1 MAGLDTSGP
10 LEYNPID
17 KEEVQ
22 GEEEEDVHTWEV
34 KKITKAK
41 FKDEQL
47 SFLVIWDIDRSLT
60 WEPLESF
67 SGGLQHERIRNFAKK
82 NPQKWAYLMKKI
94 PDNLREALLSAKN
107 DAMATITDGPD
118 IDFIEE
124 KRTGFENEQVVPNI
138 MSFKHFENLENVKNL
153 IESLTPSALSG
164 KSEKRRRHTK
174 AEMKAMSVI
183 DREELRKTQNRV
195 CSANSLHRKKEKI
208 AENREKIN
216 NLKRELAE
224 IRGKNHR
231 FFENSENFEKL
242 KLRIFDEIEREN
254 SGKKEEF
261 EENIKN
267 LKIEIA
273 GITLRHQQEP
283 QNKSTLAAQKCRKNL
298 NLRIAEME
306 FSGICLEIELQK
318 ELKLESELKKAI
330 NFDEEKSPLEQILNM
345 AEIQI
350 NRKF

>member
-94 PDNLREALLSAKN
+94 PDNLKIQFANYNNPEARFPDDPVDIGTNRRIEEQIIGAPDALDALEDDPMEDEAMEEEEEPTWKVKKITKAKFKDEQLSFLVIWDIDRSLTWEPLESFSGGLQHERIRNFAKKNPQKWAYLMKKIPDNLREALLSAKN
-107 DAMATITDGPD
+107 DAIATITDGPD

-124 KRTGFENEQVVPNI
+124 KRTGFENEQVV
-138 MSFKHFENLENVKNL
+138 V
-153 IESLTPSALSG
+153 
-164 KSEKRRRHTK
+164 
-174 AEMKAMSVI
+174 
-183 DREELRKTQNRV
+183 
-195 CSANSLHRKKEKI
+195 
-208 AENREKIN
+208 
-216 NLKRELAE
+216 
-224 IRGKNHR
+224 
-231 FFENSENFEKL
+231 
-242 KLRIFDEIEREN
+242 
-254 SGKKEEF
+254 KEEQ
-261 EENIKN
+261 EEHIQGSD
-267 LKIEIA
+267 A
-273 GITLRHQQEP
+273 PEP
-283 QNKSTLAAQKCRKNL
+283 
-298 NLRIAEME
+298 IV
-306 FSGICLEIELQK
+306 
-318 ELKLESELKKAI
+318 
-330 NFDEEKSPLEQILNM
+330 EEPDM
-345 AEIQI
+345 DWDH
-350 NRKF
+350 FP